1 MIMWALTLIKS
12 GEGELKH
19 MEKQVYI
26 NHKKIRYYTI
36 GELGKMLD
44 INNETIRYYEK
55 IKLIP
60 KPNKFENGYKKYS
73 EVYIYR
79 LKLIKKAKLFGF
91 TLKEISNFFSDVLNK
106 GDEELDLTKVVTH
119 KINEIDEKITKL
131 NQKKELL
138 VKFEDEMKALTC
150 PVLTKIINEN
160 KINP

>member
-1 MIMWALTLIKS
+1 MD
-12 GEGELKH
+12 
-19 MEKQVYI
+19 KQVYI

-36 GELGKMLD
+36 GELGKILD

-60 KPNKFENGYKKYS
+60 QPKKFENGYKKYS
-73 EVYIYR
+73 EIYIYR
-79 LKLIKKAKLFGF
+79 LKLIKKAKSFGF
-91 TLKEISNFFSDVLNK
+91 TLKEISDFFSDVLSK
-106 GDEELDLTKVVTH
+106 GDEELDLTEVVIH

-150 PVLTKIINEN
+150 PVLTKIINEK